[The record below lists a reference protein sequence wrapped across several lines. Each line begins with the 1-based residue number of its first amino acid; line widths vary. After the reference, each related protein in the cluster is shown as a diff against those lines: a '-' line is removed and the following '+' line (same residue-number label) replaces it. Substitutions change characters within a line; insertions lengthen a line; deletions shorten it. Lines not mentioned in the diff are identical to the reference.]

1 MSRGPA
7 RRRSTGFYHVLL
19 FGAVGVLAP
28 AGGCGKL
35 AAQLRLEHFDVT
47 AGTAAERYTGKFSI
61 VTVPIVD
68 SADHAIAWASEW
80 AFTSNVGLLSRP
92 NRSLTVAADGALRQ
106 LATAG
111 FLQRNY
117 APREHSYRVTALYQQ
132 NMARGTL
139 RFIPAVEGRNV
150 TDLPPMPLYLT
161 PGNLA
166 YSARVAF
173 ARPLDDRHAVDVG
186 MALNEKDY
194 AGPSVLP
201 DLDLLDFRS
210 LEVEAGVAR
219 RFRGS
224 SGPSDV
230 RLFLAYLRHR
240 YRKQGHRSDD
250 ALRIGGSWQL
260 DWWEAKGLQ
269 IDFNTVG
276 TLNRSNSSR
285 VEYNVLKVEAEA
297 QKNLGDDYIV
307 TLSGTW
313 SGKSYVNPQEFLV
326 PGEEADNHV
335 ALYGEVTRIL
345 SANVDAIIGG
355 GWTRAETNISGDY
368 YERFR
373 LSFSLRASPRF

>member
-1 MSRGPA
+1 MSRGLA
-7 RRRSTGFYHVLL
+7 GRRSSGLSRVLL
-19 FGAVGVLAP
+19 FGALGLLTS

-35 AAQLRLEHFDVT
+35 AAQLRIEHFDVT
-47 AGTAAERYTGKFSI
+47 AGAAAERYTGKFSI
-61 VTVPIVD
+61 VTVPIID
-68 SADHAIAWASEW
+68 SADHVIAGASEW
-80 AFTSNVGLLSRP
+80 AFTSSLGLLSRP
-92 NRSLTVAADGALRQ
+92 NRTLTLAADGALRQ
-106 LATAG
+106 LTTAG

-117 APREHSYRVTALYQQ
+117 APREHSYRITALYQE
-132 NMARGTL
+132 NLAGGTL
-139 RFIPAVEGRNV
+139 RFIPAVEGRSV
-150 TDLPPMPLYLT
+150 ADLSPMPLYLT
-161 PGNLA
+161 PGNFA
-166 YSARVAF
+166 YSARAAF
-173 ARPLDDRHAVDVG
+173 ARPIGGRYAVDVG
-186 MALNEKDY
+186 MALNTKDY

-210 LEVEAGVAR
+210 LEAETGLAR

-230 RLFLAYLRHR
+230 RLFLAYLHHR
-240 YRKQGHRSDD
+240 YPDQGHRSDH
-250 ALRIGGSWQL
+250 AVRIGSSWKI
-260 DWWEAKGLQ
+260 DWWETKGLEV
-269 IDFNTVG
+269 DFSAVG

-297 QKNLGDDYIV
+297 LKNFGDDYIV

-313 SGKSYVNPQEFLV
+313 SGKSYVSPQEFLV

-345 SANVDAIIGG
+345 SSNVEAIVGG

-373 LSFSLRASPRF
+373 LSFSLRFSPRF